1 MKRFLS
7 AALAAFL
14 ALAIL
19 GCAKP
24 EGLTAIVPSGSPA
37 LAQIYVQT
45 DGRHAVSVVNGAD
58 PLVAAFGSGSHDVVF
73 APTNLGAKMIA
84 AGADYRFAAA
94 VVWGNYY
101 LVTTGKTS
109 FTLDGLDGASI
120 LAFGQNQTSDI
131 VLRHLLSENDVDATL
146 TYVDAVASAA
156 ALFAADPTLVVLTA
170 EPSLSALCATVD
182 GLQVIDLQDEYA
194 ALHGE
199 GSYPQAGVFVMNGI
213 DADRVDAYLTDLA
226 ASVSAVNDDPAAAA
240 AAGAEL
246 GFGFSEAVM
255 TGAIPGS
262 HLAYVAAADARTA
275 LEAYFAI
282 ILEMNPA
289 LIGGTLPGEGFYLER

>member
-1 MKRFLS
+1 MKRFLT

-14 ALAIL
+14 AFSILA
-19 GCAKP
+19 CEKP
-24 EGLTAIVPSGSPA
+24 EGLTVMVPSGSPA
-37 LAQIYVQT
+37 LAQIFVQT
-45 DGRHAVSVVNGAD
+45 EGRHAVSVVNGAD

-101 LVTTGKTS
+101 LVTTGKAS
-109 FTLDGLDGASI
+109 FTLVGLDGASI

-131 VLRHLLSENDVDATL
+131 VLRHLLSENDIDATL
-146 TYVDAVASAA
+146 TYVDSVASAA
-156 ALFAADPTLVVLTA
+156 SLFAADPTLVVLTA
-170 EPSLSALCATVD
+170 EPSLSALRASVE

-199 GSYPQAGVFVMNGI
+199 ASYPQAGVFVKNGI
-213 DADRVDAYLTDLA
+213 DADRVESYLSDLA
-226 ASVSAVNDDPAAAA
+226 ASVASVNADPATAA

-246 GFGFSEAVM
+246 GFGFTEAVM
-255 TGAIPGS
+255 AGAIPGS
-262 HLAYVAAADARTA
+262 HLSFVSAADARVA
-275 LEAYFAI
+275 LETYFAV
-282 ILEMNPA
+282 ILAMNPA
-289 LIGGTLPGEGFYLER
+289 LIGGSLPGEAFYLEP